1 MNNFTINE
9 NDIIQVYKLEGNL
22 KEYNNCLNYLKFKKL
37 RLSKNINQISNEL
50 NLDYSTIYR
59 WNKCIRTPYGIKTIN
74 FLKKKNLIP
83 FKPDEKISRI
93 VGFLH
98 GDGYIF
104 NSLAIFGFVSSD
116 FGMLNKIKGDID
128 YIFKLNGK
136 IEKFRNTGEEVIIK
150 GKKTKATKPTYHLEY
165 GPKAICHLLFL
176 LGVPKGKKVNQNY
189 QIPNWIKN
197 GSLKTKKAFL
207 QGLFD
212 AELSKPRISSFTSHK
227 QNVCCLRMELVK
239 HIKYENSLKKYLFS
253 IKNILSEFD
262 INSCVKYTK
271 RYDIDRISYNLIITN
286 SLRNIKRFIELIG
299 FYYSNERK
307 EQSDYVLNIINKKL
321 GIQDGN

>member
-1 MNNFTINE
+1 MNNFIINDK
-9 NDIIQVYKLEGNL
+9 DIIEVYKLDGNL
-22 KEYNNCLNYLKFKKL
+22 REYNHCLNYFKFKKL
-37 RLSKNINQISNEL
+37 ILSKNINQISNKL

-59 WNKCIRTPYGIKTIN
+59 WDKYIRIPYGIKTIN
-74 FLKKKNLIP
+74 FLKEKNLIP
-83 FKPDEKISRI
+83 FKPDEKIARI

-104 NSLAIFGFVSSD
+104 NSLTIFGFVSSD
-116 FGMLNKIKGDID
+116 LNMLNKIKEDID
-128 YIFKLNGK
+128 YIFKLKGE
-136 IEKFRNTGEEVIIK
+136 IEKFRNAGEEVIIK

-189 QIPNWIKN
+189 QIPDWIKN

-212 AELSKPRISSFTSHK
+212 AELSKPRISSFGSHK
-227 QNVCCLRMELVK
+227 QNVCSLRMELVK
-239 HIKYENSLKKYLFS
+239 HIKYENSLKKYLLS
-253 IKNILSEFD
+253 IKNILSEFN

-271 RYDIDRISYNLIITN
+271 RYDIDRVSYSLIITN
-286 SLRNIKRFIELIG
+286 NLKNIKRFIESIG

-307 EQSDYVLNIINKKL
+307 EQSNYVLNIINKKL